1 MKVKFNLS
9 RGFKL
14 VPEGEQVLTITEIN
28 AVPSGLPKQVK
39 ITWTDA
45 TGTNLLE
52 TCDLAT
58 TIWKLSRICE
68 VAFGI
73 KDGEEMELD
82 EIISGL
88 KGKQFECEIVHT
100 QGKNPREDGT
110 YPTYAN
116 IKNILSRVELTDNV
130 LPENMTQTTNPR
142 DSILSGL

>member
-1 MKVKFNLS
+1 MKVKFNLNKT
-9 RGFKL
+9 FKL
-14 VPEGEQVLTITEIN
+14 IPEGEQTLTITEIN

-39 ITWTDA
+39 ITWTDN

-52 TCDLAT
+52 TCDLST

-82 EIISGL
+82 DIISGL
-88 KGKQFECEIVHT
+88 KGKQFKCEIVHT
-100 QGKNPREDGT
+100 QGKTPREDGT
-110 YPTYAN
+110 YPMYAN
-116 IKNILSRVELTDNV
+116 IKTILSRVELTDDV
-130 LPENMTQTTNPR
+130 LPTSMAQPTNPR